1 VSDTEARSERDKRSI
16 DRRKAGAPARS
27 AADRTATLSAAH
39 ADLLR
44 RTERLERSNAE
55 LEELGRALAHDLS
68 EGVATIAFFAEAL
81 AAALGS
87 GIDEHAQRQLEGI
100 QAGVKRSQTLI
111 SGALRAAEREAG
123 APRAAVDANA
133 VLRAALANLR
143 ARRESAGAEV
153 NAEPLPPVS
162 GDEPELIRLF
172 QNVLANAISFRDPG
186 RRPRIR
192 VGARRERRRW
202 RFEITDNG
210 IGIDRN
216 APSAASR
223 GDRRRSRPGARR
235 GVGLEVCRR
244 IVEAHGGELRL
255 EPGPGRQ
262 GTTVSFDLPA
272 VEASTRPV
280 RS

>member
-1 VSDTEARSERDKRSI
+1 M
-16 DRRKAGAPARS
+16 
-27 AADRTATLSAAH
+27 
-39 ADLLR
+39 
-44 RTERLERSNAE
+44 
-55 LEELGRALAHDLS
+55 
-68 EGVATIAFFAEAL
+68 
-81 AAALGS
+81 
-87 GIDEHAQRQLEGI
+87 
-100 QAGVKRSQTLI
+100 
-111 SGALRAAEREAG
+111 
-123 APRAAVDANA
+123 
-133 VLRAALANLR
+133 
-143 ARRESAGAEV
+143 
-153 NAEPLPPVS
+153 
-162 GDEPELIRLF
+162 
-172 QNVLANAISFRDPG
+172 
-186 RRPRIR
+186 
-192 VGARRERRRW
+192 RERRRW

-216 APSAASR
+216 APSAASG